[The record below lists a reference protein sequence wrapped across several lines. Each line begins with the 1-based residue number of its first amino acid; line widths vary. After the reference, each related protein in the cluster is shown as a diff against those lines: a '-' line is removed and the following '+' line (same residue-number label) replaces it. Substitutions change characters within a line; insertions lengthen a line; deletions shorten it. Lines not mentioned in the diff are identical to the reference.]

1 MKKVIPTPQ
10 KFEYSNN
17 TTSYTAFSQIKCE
30 IPENEVLACG
40 LQMLKEQFT
49 FGSGDVLC
57 ITTSEDAF
65 FNEKNAKE
73 QGYIL
78 KRCNGQTTVY
88 SQSQQGAFYGLMT
101 LLQLHGEAPDSFE
114 IYDRP
119 QIRFRGIKN
128 TLWAETGVWS
138 YDFGDGLENALAR
151 IRKTM
156 DQMAKSI

>member
-1 MKKVIPTPQ
+1 
-10 KFEYSNN
+10 
-17 TTSYTAFSQIKCE
+17 
-30 IPENEVLACG
+30 
-40 LQMLKEQFT
+40 
-49 FGSGDVLC
+49 
-57 ITTSEDAF
+57 
-65 FNEKNAKE
+65 
-73 QGYIL
+73 
-78 KRCNGQTTVY
+78 
-88 SQSQQGAFYGLMT
+88 MT

-156 DQMAKSI
+156 DQMAKSKMNLMYYDGYGWRTERFPGYDNAVRSLAEYGKARGILLMTGSVVSIIVTSRKKKPMQK